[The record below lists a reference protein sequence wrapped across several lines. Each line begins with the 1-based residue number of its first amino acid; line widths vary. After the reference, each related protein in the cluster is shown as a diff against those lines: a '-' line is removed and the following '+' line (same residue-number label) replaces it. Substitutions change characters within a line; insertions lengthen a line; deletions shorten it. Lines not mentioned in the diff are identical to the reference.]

1 MRANIAVPARSSRLV
16 HDRVADPY
24 MRVPKLAQPAVC
36 SGCGAVFQKGR
47 WQWAERAPKG
57 AVHETCQACRRIKD
71 DFPAGIMTLRG
82 AFVRTHQKELLSIA
96 RNQENAE
103 MKDHPLHRIM
113 AVEERRN
120 SIVIKTTDI
129 HLPGR
134 IGRALIRSCKGELDV
149 KYDEG
154 SYFVRADWKRES

>member
-24 MRVPKLAQPAVC
+24 MRGPKPAEPAVC
-36 SGCGAVFQKGR
+36 SGCGVVFQKGR
-47 WQWAERAPKG
+47 WQWAARAPRG
-57 AVHETCQACRRIKD
+57 AAHEVCQACRRIKD
-71 DFPAGIMTLRG
+71 DYPAGILTLRG
-82 AFVRTHQKELLSIA
+82 AFVRAHRDELVAIA
-96 RNQENAE
+96 RNQEHAE

-120 SIVIKTTDI
+120 SVVIKTTDV

-134 IGRALIRSCKGELDV
+134 IGRALLRSSKGELDL

-154 SYFVRADWKRES
+154 SYFVRASWKRES

>member
-24 MRVPKLAQPAVC
+24 MRVPKLAGPAVC

-47 WQWAERAPKG
+47 WQWAARAPRG
-57 AVHETCQACRRIKD
+57 AAHEVCQACRRIKD
-71 DFPAGIMTLRG
+71 DYPAGILTLRG
-82 AFVRTHQKELLSIA
+82 AYVRAHKDELLSLA
-96 RNQENAE
+96 RNQEHAE

-113 AVEERRN
+113 AVEESRN
-120 SIVIKTTDI
+120 SVVIKTTDI
-129 HLPGR
+129 HLPAR
-134 IGRALIRSCKGELDV
+134 IGRALLRSSKGELDL